1 MYTQLRRSKPGS
13 RVIDDLT
20 LEMTIITEWLREG
33 EAGES
38 ADTTTT
44 TSGAGSISTAA
55 EGDEESGSNSVL
67 EGYERDDT
75 EEVEGAAVVGGGGN
89 SGMMNGILQMGD
101 NTASRATSHT
111 LSSTTFTPAK
121 GAPLSSTFSHQD
133 KKLLDIDSESDSGG
147 DWPDDDFDDLMDTLI
162 MQGDDIPEGI
172 IDDDEFERHINN
184 MVKKSSATSSTVTIN
199 NTEKP
204 KKLKKVSSMSDSNRQ
219 PTPPPPPP
227 PAEPVYIPLYYD
239 DDDDDV
245 IEFVGARGSS
255 LTPMDYERLLDSN

>member
-1 MYTQLRRSKPGS
+1 M
-13 RVIDDLT
+13 IDDLT

-38 ADTTTT
+38 TDAST
-44 TSGAGSISTAA
+44 TSTGIDSTSAIAGQ
-55 EGDEESGSNSVL
+55 GDDGSKSVSH
-67 EGYERDDT
+67 GYDSDDT
-75 EEVEGAAVVGGGGN
+75 EEVGEVAVVGGGGN

-101 NTASRATSHT
+101 NTASRSTHTSSPTATS
-111 LSSTTFTPAK
+111 TPTK
-121 GAPLSSTFSHQD
+121 GTPLSSTISQQD
-133 KKLLDIDSESDSGG
+133 KLRLDIDSESESDID
-147 DWPDDDFDDLMDTLI
+147 DWPEDDFDDLMDTLI

-184 MVKKSSATSSTVTIN
+184 MVKKSSATSSTLTVT
-199 NTEKP
+199 NTAEKP
-204 KKLKKVSSMSDSNRQ
+204 KKPKKVSSSVPDLNRQ
-219 PTPPPPPP
+219 PIPPP

-239 DDDDDV
+239 DDDDAV